1 MRDVGVILAAAGSG
15 SRMGRDKLMLK
26 LGEYTVLQRSALAF
40 ASCPDICG
48 MAAVTRPD
56 LLDTVR
62 QQLEALSLPFPVWVV
77 PGGATRQQSVAAGVK
92 AMPAQAM
99 YYAIHDA
106 AGLWSLPRRSP
117 AAWRTPSGTGGLPV
131 RPGEGYH
138 PAGGR

>member
-48 MAAVTRPD
+48 MAAVTRSD

-62 QQLEALSLPFPVWVV
+62 QRQGAPVLPV
-77 PGGATRQQSVAAGVK
+77 PGWGGCPPLAPTTSPV
-92 AMPAQAM
+92 
-99 YYAIHDA
+99 
-106 AGLWSLPRRSP
+106 LP
-117 AAWRTPSGTGGLPV
+117 T
-131 RPGEGYH
+131 
-138 PAGGR
+138 